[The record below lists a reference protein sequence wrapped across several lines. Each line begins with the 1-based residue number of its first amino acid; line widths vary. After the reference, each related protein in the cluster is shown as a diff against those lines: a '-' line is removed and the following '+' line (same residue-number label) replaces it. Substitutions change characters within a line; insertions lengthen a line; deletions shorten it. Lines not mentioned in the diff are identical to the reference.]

1 MGRVEGKVA
10 LTPSTERD
18 SSDARNS
25 TAYADGAAGTGCRA
39 TGRMGNGW
47 FETVAESRFGM
58 TWSPLR
64 MTATQATGTVTAPFT
79 HAPADSNSSPG
90 TAVTGNN
97 QAGRRSRPMA
107 KLESRSIS
115 GLMSKDR

>member
-25 TAYADGAAGTGCRA
+25 TAHVDGAAGTRRRA

-79 HAPADSNSSPG
+79 HAPQTATPLPERG
-90 TAVTGNN
+90 T
-97 QAGRRSRPMA
+97 
-107 KLESRSIS
+107 S
-115 GLMSKDR
+115 G